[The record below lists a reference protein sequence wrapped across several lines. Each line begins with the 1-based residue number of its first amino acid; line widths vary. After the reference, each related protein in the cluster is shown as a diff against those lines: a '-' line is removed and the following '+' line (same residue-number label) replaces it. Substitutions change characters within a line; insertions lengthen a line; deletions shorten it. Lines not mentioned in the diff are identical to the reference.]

1 MTTTHPW
8 IRSFA
13 VLGLF
18 TSVSLL
24 SACGGGSGSD
34 ASANASDASTS
45 NVGDQIELPGKG
57 NEVEGP
63 LDTLQDQVVTSVLG
77 DQIGGTLPQPLGPT
91 VQCAADAVN
100 SLVDAPDALLAA
112 LASLPTG
119 ADPAVAFQSAAA
131 QVAGSL
137 ERFAAELQ
145 STLLALTGGASCRTV
160 AGGDGDGEVLPGNPL
175 ADTPLAPV
183 GVLIEQLV
191 AALGAAQGPNGD
203 PNLTSLTNLVAPVLN
218 ELSVVL
224 GNLPEQV
231 EEAPVLGGLFLTL
244 ETATADLATTLPA
257 VGAYDALQTNAG
269 IKVFLDNLLGNV
281 LLEVL
286 PVRAIDEQLGQNFAE
301 QIEQG
306 IDTLTSA
313 LGNVTGPII
322 TPLFDEVLN
331 GVASPLLDPV
341 ESLLDQL
348 LGIVNVPTGVA
359 SGNPLLGL
367 LSPVI
372 GDGQNTN
379 LDALTALLAF
389 GSDGA
394 SLAALT
400 EAAGG
405 HSDAS
410 PLTQVSELPGLN
422 ALDQLLTQLA
432 DATSG
437 IPIVGGIVGSLLDVV
452 ASLLN
457 GSQG

>member
-8 IRSFA
+8 IHSFA
-13 VLGLF
+13 ALGLL

-45 NVGDQIELPGKG
+45 NVGDQIELPGKA

-119 ADPAVAFQSAAA
+119 ADPAVAFQSASA

-145 STLLALTGGASCRTV
+145 STLLALTGGASCSTV

-175 ADTPLAPV
+175 ADTPLAPA

-203 PNLTSLTNLVAPVLN
+203 PNLTSLTNLVAPVLS

-231 EEAPVLGGLFLTL
+231 EEAPILGGLFLTL

-257 VGAYDALQTNAG
+257 VGEYDPIQTNIGVEA
-269 IKVFLDNLLGNV
+269 LLNNLLSNV
-281 LLEVL
+281 LLEVI
-286 PVRAIDEQLGQNFAE
+286 PVRAIDERTGQNFAPR
-301 QIEQG
+301 IEQG
-306 IDTLTSA
+306 ITTLTDT

-322 TPLFDEVLN
+322 TPLFNEVLN

-348 LGIVNVPTGVA
+348 LGIVTVPTGVA

-379 LDALTALLAF
+379 LDALTALLTF
-389 GSDGA
+389 GSEGA
-394 SLAALT
+394 TLGELS

-405 HSDAS
+405 RSNAS
-410 PLTQVSELPGLN
+410 PLAQVSELPLLG
-422 ALDQLLTQLA
+422 ALDSLLTQLA

-437 IPIVGGIVGSLLDVV
+437 IPIVGGIVGSLLDVL
-452 ASLLN
+452 ASLLG